1 MCSMDL
7 QLVNK
12 GLDYTRK
19 RKKWVS
25 LVAALGVSGY
35 GAYKVYHLPSVVKK
49 RKRMLKLL
57 GALVSIAEVV
67 ADSAEAIGVVSKDL
81 NEFIQSDSDKIP
93 NSLGQIS
100 KLTLSEE
107 FSESV
112 SGITRALA
120 VGILRG
126 YQSEQAR
133 NAADSVSGG
142 SSSLTDQ
149 VLDKLL
155 STAGSGFASVVVG
168 SFARN
173 LVMAFYSDSN
183 GNPKVN
189 GSASSDRFDTE
200 SHTVSRWV
208 DIVCDEK
215 CRNLIG
221 DSIQLFVSTA
231 VAAYLDKTMHIN
243 TYEEIF
249 KGLTNPKHETEVRE
263 MLASIGNGAIATF
276 VRTSHQ
282 VLTETN
288 SNVDSNSGSSGLAI
302 DLRDGWTNA
311 KGNLD
316 GKESVP
322 TELTRMKSSDENQD
336 AGWVNKMSSTLA
348 VPSNRRF
355 VLDMTG
361 RVTFETVRSFLE
373 FLLEK
378 LSEGLRNNLNVVHDE
393 VVDRGLE
400 AFRYLTAKS
409 STIATICLSLCLH
422 ILSGPWILVPA

>member
-1 MCSMDL
+1 MDL

-12 GLDYTRK
+12 GLEYTRK
-19 RKKWVS
+19 RKKWVF
-25 LVAALGVSGY
+25 LVAALGFSCY
-35 GAYKVYHLPSVVKK
+35 GAYRVYHLPSVIKK
-49 RKRMLKLL
+49 RKRLLKLL
-57 GALVSIAEVV
+57 ATLVTIAEVV

-93 NSLGQIS
+93 NSLIQIS
-100 KLTLSEE
+100 KLTRSEE

-126 YQSEQAR
+126 YQSEQAG
-133 NAADSVSGG
+133 NTDSVSGG

-149 VLDKLL
+149 VFDKLL

-173 LVMAFYSDSN
+173 LVRAFYSDSN
-183 GNPKVN
+183 GNPKLN
-189 GSASSDRFDTE
+189 GSASSVRFHTE

-231 VAAYLDKTMHIN
+231 VAAYLDKTMDIN

-249 KGLTNPKHETEVRE
+249 EGLTNPKHETEVRE
-263 MLASIGNGAIATF
+263 MLASICNGAIETF

-282 VLTETN
+282 VLTSTN

-302 DLRDGWTNA
+302 DLRDGWSDA

-316 GKESVP
+316 GQESIP
-322 TELTRMKSSDENQD
+322 TEWTRMKSSDENQD

-361 RVTFETVRSFLE
+361 RVTFETVRSILE

-393 VVDRGLE
+393 VIDRGLE
-400 AFRYLTAKS
+400 AFRYVTAKS
-409 STIATICLSLCLH
+409 SAIATICLSLCLH